1 MAFLVP
7 DTSTQLDN
15 MLAKRDSLTEKIKD
29 LGETAIGEN
38 VRKIT
43 QFQINVSA
51 LKRENVEITDVLND
65 L

>member
-1 MAFLVP
+1 MSFLVP

-29 LGETAIGEN
+29 LGGTAITVN
-38 VRKIT
+38 KAKIDDHKKA
-43 QFQINVSA
+43 VVE
-51 LKRENVEITDVLND
+51 LVRENTEIEVVLAD